1 MRDMWWV
8 VAVVGLVV
16 LVATYLT
23 WTASRVDRLQNRA
36 TAAHGALDAQLAR
49 RAEVAAELVGAA
61 PAARGLVPVQGGS
74 PVNGGMSAGG
84 AAGAELRTAVR
95 AAQAA
100 RPDDREAAENDL
112 TRQLRTYV
120 LVIAPDETALTELV
134 AVSRRVALARQM
146 HNDVVRDALAVRRQL
161 AVRALGF
168 ARKHPKLGYFDI
180 DDPAIEVPRLAVPA
194 SD

>member
-1 MRDMWWV
+1 MWWV

-23 WTASRVDRLQNRA
+23 WTASRVDRLHNRA
-36 TAAHGALDAQLAR
+36 TAAQAALDAQLAR
-49 RAEVAAELVGAA
+49 RAEVAAELAGTP

-74 PVNGGMSAGG
+74 PVNGRGPADGV
-84 AAGAELRTAVR
+84 AVAELRAAAH

-120 LVIAPDETALTELV
+120 LAAAPDEAALTDLV
-134 AVSRRVALARQM
+134 AVGRRVALARQV
-146 HNDVVRDALAVRRQL
+146 HNDVVRDALSVRRQL

-168 ARKHPKLGYFDI
+168 ARKHPQPGYFDI
-180 DDPAIEVPRLAVPA
+180 DDPDVELPRMAVRA
-194 SD
+194 GD